1 VFDLSGKIA
10 LVTGAS
16 GGIGGAIARA
26 IHAQGGSVAL
36 SGTRREALDSL
47 AAELG
52 ERVAVCP
59 ADLRQTDAAEALV
72 TAAEAALGPLSILV
86 NNAGFTRDMLALR
99 MQDAD
104 WQSVLDVDL
113 SAPFRL
119 IRSSLRGML
128 KRRAGRIINIASIVG
143 VTGNAGQS
151 NYAAAKAGMIGM
163 TKSLAQEVGS
173 RGVTVNVIAPG
184 FVETAMTDVLK
195 DEQKTALLGSIPL
208 GRMGKPQD
216 IAAAAVYLSSDEAAW
231 VTGATLHVNGGMA
244 MI

>member
-1 VFDLSGKIA
+1 MFDLSGKIA

-26 IHAQGGSVAL
+26 IHTQGGTVVL
-36 SGTRREALDSL
+36 SGTRRPALEAL

-59 ADLRQTDAAEALV
+59 ADLREPGSAEALIA
-72 TAAEAALGPLSILV
+72 AAEAAAGPISILV

-99 MQDAD
+99 MADAD
-104 WQSVLDVDL
+104 WQGVLDVDL

-119 IRSSLRGML
+119 IRAALRGML

-151 NYAAAKAGMIGM
+151 NYAAAKAGLIGM
-163 TKSLAQEVGS
+163 SKSLAQEVGS

-184 FVETAMTDVLK
+184 FVQTAMTDGLA
-195 DEQKTALLGSIPL
+195 ETQKTKLLDAIPL
-208 GRMGKPQD
+208 GRMGRPED
-216 IAAAAVYLSSDEAAW
+216 IAAAAVYLAADEAAW

-244 MI
+244 ML